1 MNDRNALARGMA
13 EAYMDGA
20 VSVPYALLRTYRAL
34 KLSDTDAMLLLQLIA
49 FRQLE
54 QNEFPT
60 IEQLQE
66 RLGCSPAIVGQAV
79 QKLLKLG
86 FVTIDEQFDS
96 SSGVQSEKYNLSG
109 LFRRIGQLLAEGELP
124 LRADQADSGSPAY
137 AAASAESVSGG
148 SGFGRSEERASGAKA
163 GTYAAGDTGGVPRSL
178 FSQFEQEFGR
188 PLTPMEYETITSWLD
203 QDQYADELIR
213 FALKEAVFAGKLHFR
228 YIDRILLEWSRNRVT
243 NVEEA
248 RLHAQK
254 FRTGR

>member
-1 MNDRNALARGMA
+1 MNWRNDYARGLA

-20 VSVPYALLRTYRAL
+20 ASVPYSLLRSYRAL
-34 KLSDTDAMLLLQLIA
+34 KLNDTEAMLLLQLIA

-66 RLGCSPAIVGQAV
+66 RIGSSSSVVGQAV
-79 QKLLKLG
+79 QKLMKLG
-86 FVTIDEQFDS
+86 FVAIDEVYDPMT
-96 SSGVQSEKYNLSG
+96 GVQSEKYNLAG
-109 LFRRIGQLLAEGELP
+109 LFQKLGLHNATAEEPVTEAASDTSPG
-124 LRADQADSGSPAY
+124 RGVGSSTI
-137 AAASAESVSGG
+137 AAASQPAVTSN
-148 SGFGRSEERASGAKA
+148 
-163 GTYAAGDTGGVPRSL
+163 L
-178 FSQFEQEFGR
+178 FVLFEQEFGR
-188 PLTPMEYETITSWLD
+188 PLTPMEYETINSWLD
-203 QDQYADELIR
+203 QDQYAEELIR
-213 FALKEAVFAGKLHFR
+213 FALKESVFAGKLHFR

>member
-1 MNDRNALARGMA
+1 MMTGQGSYARGLA

-20 VSVPYALLRTYRAL
+20 ASIPYSLLRSYRAL
-34 KLSDTDAMLLLQLIA
+34 KLSDTEAMLLLQLIA

-66 RLGCSPAIVGQAV
+66 RIGSSSAVVGQAV
-79 QKLLKLG
+79 QKLMKAG
-86 FVTIDEQFDS
+86 FVSIDEAFDPS
-96 SSGVQSEKYNLSG
+96 TGVQSEVYNLSG
-109 LFRRIGQLLAEGELP
+109 LFQKLAVYVASGET
-124 LRADQADSGSPAY
+124 A
-137 AAASAESVSGG
+137 SGG
-148 SGFGRSEERASGAKA
+148 AGEGAWTAGAKTAGEAVAKPPAGGGRSIAPAA
-163 GTYAAGDTGGVPRSL
+163 NGTPSVFVL
-178 FSQFEQEFGR
+178 FEQEFGR
-188 PLTPMEYETITSWLD
+188 PLTPMEYETINSWLD
-203 QDQYADELIR
+203 QDQYAEELIR
-213 FALKEAVFAGKLHFR
+213 FALKESVFAGKLHFR

>member
-1 MNDRNALARGMA
+1 MNGRNDYARGLA

-20 VSVPYALLRTYRAL
+20 ASIPYSLLRSYRAL
-34 KLSDTDAMLLLQLIA
+34 KLSDTEAMLLLQLIA

-66 RLGCSPAIVGQAV
+66 RIGSSSSVVGQAV
-79 QKLLKLG
+79 QKLMKMG
-86 FVTIDEQFDS
+86 FVAIDEVYDPMT
-96 SSGVQSEKYNLSG
+96 GVQSEKYNLAG
-109 LFRRIGQLLAEGELP
+109 LFQKLALYISTAEAAET
-124 LRADQADSGSPAY
+124 
-137 AAASAESVSGG
+137 AASTEASPGRG
-148 SGFGRSEERASGAKA
+148 SEAAQVAPPPA
-163 GTYAAGDTGGVPRSL
+163 GTSNL
-178 FSQFEQEFGR
+178 FVLFEQEFGR
-188 PLTPMEYETITSWLD
+188 PLTPMEYETINGWLD
-203 QDQYADELIR
+203 QDQYAEELIR
-213 FALKEAVFAGKLHFR
+213 FALKESVFAGKLHFR